1 MNAVKGT
8 SLSLNIECCG
18 TKMSGDYNG
27 VPMRF
32 SRNQLPPSIANS
44 SETDLKKRNT
54 TKKNPKESTNNV
66 TRS

>member
-44 SETDLKKRNT
+44 SETDLKKRST
-54 TKKNPKESTNNV
+54 TKTKTKESTNNA